1 MRLKNGKIVR
11 AKKAVVSN
19 ATPFDTV
26 RMLPDGGDAPSL
38 PEGVREWKR
47 TLGKLPRHG
56 AIMHLFL
63 AIDAEG
69 LDLSHIED
77 PAHLVVQV
85 RRDEPRS
92 RFT

>member
-1 MRLKNGKIVR
+1 MNFSHVTYTYSVEAAGVGAESADVMGGIFQIYSVAVNEIVR
-11 AKKAVVSN
+11 QASVQ
-19 ATPFDTV
+19 
-26 RMLPDGGDAPSL
+26 
-38 PEGVREWKR
+38 

-63 AIDAEG
+63 AIDATD

-85 RRDEPRS
+85 R
-92 RFT
+92 